1 MSDLQ
6 KTRFLAANYA
16 NLQGL
21 HAVPLGL
28 LLLVVILW
36 ANAQTGPAS
45 NLTLPL
51 LVAAAMLALAWG
63 IRRYY
68 QSHFGKVESTP
79 GQKRLEILLG
89 VIGGPVALAA
99 FFADTGLRL
108 PFSCIGLV
116 FAAAFVVEYWRM
128 QQAAPGRYLLP
139 NTLVY
144 TMLMLVVSLLPLAG
158 LDGWWTLLGMR
169 SQLMGVLLAASL
181 VILAAGLLGHW
192 YFVRQLPAQE
202 A

>member
-16 NLQGL
+16 NLQAL

-28 LLLVVILW
+28 FLLIVVVW

-45 NLTLPL
+45 ELGLPL
-51 LVAAAMLALAWG
+51 IAAVVVFFI
-63 IRRYY
+63 IRWIRGYY
-68 QSHFGKVESTP
+68 RARFGVVESP
-79 GQKRLEILLG
+79 PAQKRLELVLGLLG
-89 VIGGPVALAA
+89 GAVALAA
-99 FFADTGLRL
+99 FFADTGLDL

-128 QQAAPGRYLLP
+128 HRAAPGRYLLP
-139 NTLVY
+139 NTIAFTV
-144 TMLMLVVSLLPLAG
+144 LMVLLSLLPLFGLAGWWGWLGLHSQLLGVLAAAG
-158 LDGWWTLLGMR
+158 L
-169 SQLMGVLLAASL
+169 
-181 VILAAGLLGHW
+181 VIAVAGLLGHW
-192 YFVRQLPAQE
+192 CFIRLLPAAE